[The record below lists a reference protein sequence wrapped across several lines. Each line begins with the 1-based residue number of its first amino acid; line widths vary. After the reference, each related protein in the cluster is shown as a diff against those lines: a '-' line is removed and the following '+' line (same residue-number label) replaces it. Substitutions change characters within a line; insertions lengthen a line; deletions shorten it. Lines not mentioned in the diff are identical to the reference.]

1 LCLPSFNLTNSMKRS
16 SALSYIVTKTNGKN
30 TLFLREIKAKAELI
44 PKHSHRVKQKTP
56 AKWLGL
62 F

>member
-1 LCLPSFNLTNSMKRS
+1 MKRS

-30 TLFLREIKAKAELI
+30 TLFLRKIKAKAELI
-44 PKHSHRVKQKTP
+44 PKHSHIVKQKAP